1 MANEAEKIDCYDTV
15 EKRVT
20 GQLWSKDTDGSPVSG
35 EKDPPVNWEADRN
48 EATLHEQKIKRALK
62 GTDWNIVRIEG
73 NCKNPE
79 PMRKKGWNLVKKKK
93 KRTQTNKK
101 YQKTPSKSK
110 LKVCSVRALD
120 CKVSEAK
127 PTLLTFS

>member
-79 PMRKKGWNLVKKKK
+79 PMIKKRMKTGQKKKK
-93 KRTQTNKK
+93 EHKQTKNTKK
-101 YQKTPSKSK
+101 N
-110 LKVCSVRALD
+110 
-120 CKVSEAK
+120 
-127 PTLLTFS
+127 PTKKQAEGFLSQGLRL